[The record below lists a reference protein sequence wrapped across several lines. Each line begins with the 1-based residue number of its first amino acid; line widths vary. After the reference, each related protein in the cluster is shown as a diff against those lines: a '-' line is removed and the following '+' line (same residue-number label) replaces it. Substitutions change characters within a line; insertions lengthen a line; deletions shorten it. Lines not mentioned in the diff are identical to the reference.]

1 METGLVTVRVSDH
14 LPIFA
19 FVGGMG
25 RDGGVGNGEGGA
37 PRRVVT
43 GARIRQFARKLEEWD
58 WREVRAMGV
67 GDNMARF
74 RNGFRDMYDGSFPVA
89 RGKKRRVDEEK
100 PWLDDPG
107 FKELVREKGGL
118 YSRKLKGKLR
128 GERGRDW
135 PK

>member
-1 METGLVTVRVSDH
+1 
-14 LPIFA
+14 
-19 FVGGMG
+19 
-25 RDGGVGNGEGGA
+25 
-37 PRRVVT
+37 
-43 GARIRQFARKLEEWD
+43 
-58 WREVRAMGV
+58 MGV

-89 RGKKRRVDEEK
+89 QGKKRRVDEEK